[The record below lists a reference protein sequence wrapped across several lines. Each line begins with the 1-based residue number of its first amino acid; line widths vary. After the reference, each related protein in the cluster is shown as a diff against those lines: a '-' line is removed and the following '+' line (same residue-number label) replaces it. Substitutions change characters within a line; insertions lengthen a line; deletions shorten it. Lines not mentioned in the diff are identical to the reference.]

1 MKGYPP
7 LGKKTGKYTKK
18 SARWIKAVT
27 DEEILKEY
35 RQNGGRVMHT
45 ARICGV
51 DRKRVQQL
59 ARKVGL

>member
-18 SARWIKAVT
+18 SERWIKSAT
-27 DEEILKEY
+27 DEEILQEY
-35 RQNGGRVMHT
+35 RKNGGWVMLT
-45 ARICGV
+45 ARKCGV